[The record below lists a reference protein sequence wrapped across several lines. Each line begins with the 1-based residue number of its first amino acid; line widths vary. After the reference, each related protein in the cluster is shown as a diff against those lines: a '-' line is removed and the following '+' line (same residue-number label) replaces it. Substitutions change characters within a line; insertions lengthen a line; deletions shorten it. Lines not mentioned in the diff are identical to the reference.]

1 MADSVLEQIAALK
14 DHDWAIREEAAV
26 ALGEARDS
34 RAVVPLLAML
44 RDPDRAVRDAAIAA
58 LTAIGEPAVMSLGA
72 SLRDGDLTLQE
83 GATSILAKI
92 GDHRVFDDLVNVLGS
107 ADWIVR
113 SHAAQA
119 LGRIGDPRGVDSLIP
134 LLQDKVKAVREDAA
148 RALVTLGEV
157 ALPRLRASLSHEDWL
172 VRLHAVEAL
181 GKMRVSAVVEDL
193 LSVLFN
199 DRDTAVRVD
208 AARAL
213 GEIGDARAVEFLLNA
228 MKDRDIRPK
237 AIEALGRIGDRRAVP
252 TLIQVV
258 TGTSPSANDRLM
270 QGCGDRYEEEIMSL
284 DAAVRALASIRDAA
298 ALPTLIGALQ
308 NTLVREEAAQ
318 ALVAFGPPAIPL
330 LLDVLRKEEDDNI
343 LYHVKESLHAL
354 GWRPN
359 RIKSGQGSG
368 VRGQGKQGKALR

>member
-14 DHDWAIREEAAV
+14 DRDWAIREEAAT

-44 RDPDRAVRDAAIAA
+44 KDSDRAVRDAAISA
-58 LTAIGEPAVMSLGA
+58 LTSIGEPAVVSLGA
-72 SLRDGDLTLQE
+72 CLGDDDLTLLE
-83 GATSILAKI
+83 SATCILAKI
-92 GDHRVFDDLVNVLGS
+92 GDRRVFDDLVGVLGS

-119 LGRIGDPRGVDSLIP
+119 LGRIGEPRGVDHLIP

-148 RALVTLGEV
+148 RALVTIGKV
-157 ALPRLRASLSHEDWL
+157 ALPRLRASLSHEDWI

-181 GKMRVSAVVEDL
+181 GKMRAPDVVEDL
-193 LSVLFN
+193 LSVMFN

-213 GEIGDARAVEFLLNA
+213 GEIGDARAVDFLITA
-228 MKDRDIRPK
+228 MNDRDVRPK
-237 AIEALGRIGDRRAVP
+237 AIEALGKIGDRRAVP
-252 TLIQVV
+252 DLVQVV
-258 TGTSPSANDRLM
+258 TGTSPSTNERPLH
-270 QGCGDRYEEEIMSL
+270 GCGDRYEEEIMSL
-284 DAAVRALASIRDAA
+284 DAAVRALASIGDTA

-308 NTLVREEAAQ
+308 NTLVREEAAH

-330 LLDVLRKEEDDNI
+330 LLDVLRKEKDDNI
-343 LYHVKESLHAL
+343 LYHVKESLHQL
-354 GWRPN
+354 GWRAN
-359 RIKSGQGSG
+359 RIRSGQGSG
-368 VRGQGKQGKALR
+368 VRGQGKQGNALR